1 LKIKYILIGLAGICL
16 IILSL
21 MSIAIIPFSSYKK
34 AEKIEGNYYHLY
46 VLATQLEAHKDSF
59 GTYPSEN
66 EGFKAFINWTAYGE
80 GWNLDAWKTPLKKN
94 TGAIPAN
101 YLTIID

>member
-1 LKIKYILIGLAGICL
+1 MKIKYILIGLAGICL

-21 MSIAIIPFSSYKK
+21 MAIAIIPYSSNAK
-34 AEKIEGNYYHLY
+34 AVKILDNYEHLY
-46 VLATQLEAHKDSF
+46 ILATQLEAHKDSF
-59 GTYPSEN
+59 GAYPSER